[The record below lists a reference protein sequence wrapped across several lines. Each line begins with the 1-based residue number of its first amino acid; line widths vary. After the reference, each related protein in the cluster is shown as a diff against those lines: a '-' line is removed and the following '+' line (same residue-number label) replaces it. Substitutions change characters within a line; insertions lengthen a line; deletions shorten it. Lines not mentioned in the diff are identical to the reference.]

1 MGDLYFGTLTPVPW
15 WTAAVIYGAAH
26 LYFPSTGTHLLPVL
40 DNQATRLQIQHFVP
54 EFSRCLTEFSES
66 TCYQQER
73 CTKVRRY
80 WWFFSTCSLLACSAQ
95 SWSLQEAGRACPLLA
110 SLSVCSTSRLFIPR
124 LLSTG
129 LQNSLSLAVD
139 SYRLFSFLVID
150 FD

>member
-80 WWFFSTCSLLACSAQ
+80 WWFFSTCSLLAQRNPGLSRRQVEPARSSPVCLSALPAGSSYQDVCQLGSKTVSLWPSTPTDCS
-95 SWSLQEAGRACPLLA
+95 
-110 SLSVCSTSRLFIPR
+110 LFW
-124 LLSTG
+124 
-129 LQNSLSLAVD
+129 
-139 SYRLFSFLVID
+139 
-150 FD
+150 